1 MATYNEAKLKNL
13 LAAHVPGTILV
24 APWLEQQGISHD
36 LQKYYRRSGWLET
49 AGTGAFK
56 RPGEQVT
63 WQGGL
68 YALQME
74 NHLPVQA
81 GALTALALEGYSH

>member
-63 WQGGL
+63 WQAASMRCKWKATLLSMQG
-68 YALQME
+68 
-74 NHLPVQA
+74 H
-81 GALTALALEGYSH
+81 